1 MRPLAQILMDLLE
14 REPLTVHELVDLTG
28 RSPEYLEETLVYLEG
43 FGLVDHEY
51 GYWTLSA

>member
-1 MRPLAQILMDLLE
+1 MRPVTPALMELLE

-28 RSPEYLEETLVYLEG
+28 RSPAYLEETLVYLEG
-43 FGLVDHEY
+43 FGLVDYEH